1 MKRNQEELIQQ
12 SVEEHRRKKMKLI
25 EELRRENDPNT
36 SSLSEELNHYLQA
49 EKESLEYDI
58 ASTSSL
64 GLTLPSQEEIMR
76 LVLEEKKKHLLQQ
89 FVF

>member
-1 MKRNQEELIQQ
+1 MD
-12 SVEEHRRKKMKLI
+12 EHKRKKMKLI
-25 EELRRENDPNT
+25 EELRRASDADT

-49 EKESLEYDI
+49 EKDSLEYDI
-58 ASTSSL
+58 ASTSAI
-64 GLTLPSQEEIMR
+64 GMTLPSQEEIMK